1 MTRCRNNLPALT
13 ASEKSAECIMY
24 RQLLRVT
31 TLVPPRDAAHHTARY
46 GTIKLLWLFGHSQDA
61 GSATP
66 AGGRL
71 DRVHTPLMKP
81 QRLMYS
87 PTRSRRL
94 NEMLGLIVLVV
105 AGLLLLALVSY
116 TPSDPSFN
124 SVGDGAGTHLAHNW
138 TGLVGAYSADLLL
151 QTLGIAIFFVPLALL
166 RIGLSWIRSQRVG
179 STKAKVA
186 GILLWLIF
194 APALIALMPGE
205 MLWRH
210 ALPISGIEGTILA
223 GGLIH
228 FVNYPG
234 AMILCGLMVA
244 LSLYLT
250 TTFLLANAGSWF
262 TAHFGFI
269 RSLSDR
275 YAAWKSKRR
284 GAADEEFDEAFASK
298 REIAAAMARK
308 QEAGEGD
315 AARNGSLLSSFFGWF
330 GRRNRKQEDESD
342 ATVSQGPE
350 VNDEPASVWQ
360 TMPRTLVD
368 AAPMTG
374 LHVAAAA
381 AAPYAAQ
388 LAAAA
393 APLRSAQAAG
403 AVETPSAAE
412 VEDDGWL
419 NAPERRT
426 PPPIL
431 AMPKAS
437 HVAMPEPPPARIP
450 TLKPVQTVGLPPMPS
465 PMQDIAAQN
474 IAFGKRADADQRAV
488 AITPKSVRGYK
499 LPPSSLLYKSEEHAQ
514 VRENELREEARV
526 LVEKCGE
533 FGVDGSVEQINPGPV
548 VTTFEFRPD
557 AGVKYSRVTG
567 LADDLCLAMAAESIL
582 IERMPG
588 KSTVGIQ
595 VPNHERETIWLR
607 DVVECE
613 NFAQSKSKLAIA
625 LGKDISGR
633 IVIGDLASMP
643 HVLIAGS
650 TGSGKSVAINAMIMS
665 VLFKSTPEQ
674 VRMIL
679 VDPKRV
685 ELGMYEGIPHL
696 FTPIIT
702 EAKLAANALRNAVR
716 EMERRLKLL
725 AANHVRNIDQFN
737 KLFENGSEYLFADVN
752 QEPLPYIMIIIDELA
767 DLMMLDRANVEEAIT
782 RLAQMARAVG
792 IHLVLATQRPSVD
805 VITGL
810 IKANV
815 PTRMSFR
822 LATKVDS
829 RTIIDSNGA
838 ESLLGRGDMLFLPP
852 GTSRLQRVHA
862 PFVTEKE
869 IAAVTEFWKAQGEAE
884 YVHGFLE
891 GPKDE
896 KSSEGG
902 SSGDGE
908 EDDALFDDAVR
919 LVFEFGKASTSL
931 LQRRLRI
938 GYGRA
943 AHLIDMME
951 RDGLVGPAD
960 GSKPREILK
969 SPSYFS
975 EVDASTR

>member
-1 MTRCRNNLPALT
+1 
-13 ASEKSAECIMY
+13 
-24 RQLLRVT
+24 
-31 TLVPPRDAAHHTARY
+31 
-46 GTIKLLWLFGHSQDA
+46 
-61 GSATP
+61 
-66 AGGRL
+66 
-71 DRVHTPLMKP
+71 MKP
-81 QRLMYS
+81 LRLVS
-87 PTRSRRL
+87 TPTRNRRL
-94 NEMLGLIVLVV
+94 NEILGLVVVVCAVL
-105 AGLLLLALVSY
+105 LFLALATY
-116 TPSDPSFN
+116 TPSDPSAN
-124 SVGDGAGTHLAHNW
+124 TVGGMPPATQIHAQLGASNW
-138 TGLVGAYSADLLL
+138 TGVVGAYISDALL
-151 QTLGIAIFFVPLALL
+151 QMIGIAAFFLPIVVG
-166 RIGLSWIRSQRVG
+166 RIGICWMRQRPAG
-179 STKAKVA
+179 SATARLL
-186 GILLWLIF
+186 GLGLWLVF
-194 APALIALMPGE
+194 APAFLGLLPRT
-205 MLWRH
+205 LYWRH
-210 ALPISGIEGTILA
+210 ALPIEGVSGR
-223 GGLIH
+223 LIADLM
-228 FVNYPG
+228 VQYLNLPG
-234 AMILCGLMVA
+234 ATIVLTLMVA
-244 LSLYLT
+244 MSLYLA
-250 TTFLLANAGSWF
+250 TTFTFQTAREWIEFHFSFVRRMHERYQERKVRRANA
-262 TAHFGFI
+262 
-269 RSLSDR
+269 REE
-275 YAAWKSKRR
+275 KRIAE
-284 GAADEEFDEAFASK
+284 GGEPSM
-298 REIAAAMARK
+298 AAAA
-308 QEAGEGD
+308 EAGVFVSRREASLQD
-315 AARNGSLLSSFFGWF
+315 ASRNLEIEREQVPMQSNTLLSSILGWW
-330 GRRNRKQEDESD
+330 GRLGRKRTPQVADSAPEQGMD
-342 ATVSQGPE
+342 APQSMW
-350 VNDEPASVWQ
+350 DA
-360 TMPRTLVD
+360 MPRTNVD
-368 AAPMTG
+368 APPVTAIS
-374 LHVAAAA
+374 AATAA
-381 AAPYAAQ
+381 AAPFAEA
-388 LAAAA
+388 LAT
-393 APLRSAQAAG
+393 G
-403 AVETPSAAE
+403 AETGRLELPN
-412 VEDDGWL
+412 V
-419 NAPERRT
+419 
-426 PPPIL
+426 
-431 AMPKAS
+431 
-437 HVAMPEPPPARIP
+437 PPARIP
-450 TLKPVQTVGLPPMPS
+450 RPEPVVPPPI
-465 PMQDIAAQN
+465 PAPAPATALRATAAAAPEPKRAADG
-474 IAFGKRADADQRAV
+474 ISFGKRADADIKPV
-488 AITPKSVRGYK
+488 TITPKSIRGYK
-499 LPPSSLLYKSEEHAQ
+499 LPASSLLYRSEEAHI
-514 VRENELREEARV
+514 VREAALRDEARV

-533 FGVDGSVEQINPGPV
+533 FGVDGTVTQINPGPV

-582 IERMPG
+582 IERIAG

-613 NFAQSKSKLAIA
+613 SFAQSKSRLAVA
-625 LGKDISGR
+625 MGKDINGR
-633 IVIGDLASMP
+633 IVTADLAAMP

-665 VLFKSTPEQ
+665 ILFKSTPEQ

-737 KLFENGSEYLFADVN
+737 KLFDNGSQYLFDDPD
-752 QEPLPYIMIIIDELA
+752 QEPLPYIVIIIDELA
-767 DLMMLDRANVEEAIT
+767 DLMMLDRANVEESIT

-838 ESLLGRGDMLFLPP
+838 ESLLGKGDMLYLPP
-852 GTSRLQRVHA
+852 GTSRVQRVHA

-869 IAAVTEFWKAQGEAE
+869 ISAVTEFWKAQGEAE

-896 KSSEGG
+896 AGKEIGPSD
-902 SSGDGE
+902 GDDGNDE
-908 EDDALFDDAVR
+908 LFDDAVR

-969 SPSYFS
+969 SPDYYK
-975 EVDASTR
+975 EVDSALR